1 MEDIIKRAWAEI
13 DLSAL
18 EHNYREI
25 RSKLPE
31 GCRFLGVVKADA
43 YSHGAV
49 TIARELERLGADY
62 LAVACLDEAITLRE
76 AGIHMPVLILGT
88 TPASYARTL
97 AKYDITQTVCSLEM
111 ARELSFMLGGDRL
124 KVHYKIDS
132 GMSRLGFSTDEAV
145 EGIAR
150 ALRLPNLI
158 GEGIFTHFA
167 VSDEYGD
174 PFTMEQFNLFTEAV
188 RRVEEVSGHHFAIRH
203 CANSGAVIN
212 YCETCLD
219 MVRPGL
225 ALYGHYP
232 AAEHG
237 GLELRPV
244 LQFKARISALHEHF
258 PGETISYGRK
268 YTVREQPV
276 KVAVVG
282 VGYADGVQRALSGKM
297 DVLINGRRAR
307 QIGRICMDM
316 CMVDVTDV
324 PCEVG
329 DVVTIFGT
337 DGSETVSVD
346 ELAEKAGTI
355 SYELLCAL
363 SRRVPRVYLR

>member
-1 MEDIIKRAWAEI
+1 MDDIEKRAWAEI

-25 RSKLPE
+25 RAHLPA
-31 GCRFLGVVKADA
+31 GCRFLGIVKADA

-49 TIARELERLGADY
+49 VISKELERLGADY
-62 LAVACLDEAITLRE
+62 LAVACLDEAVTLRS
-76 AGIHMPVLILGT
+76 AGITMPILILGT
-88 TPASYARTL
+88 TSAEYAREL
-97 AKYDITQTVCSLEM
+97 AQYDLTQTVCSLEM
-111 ARELSFMLGGDRL
+111 CRALSERLNGLSL

-132 GMSRLGFSTDEAV
+132 GMGRLGFSPDEAV
-145 EGIAR
+145 EDVSK
-150 ALRLPNLI
+150 ALQLPNLHA
-158 GEGIFTHFA
+158 EGIFTHFA

-174 PFTMEQFNLFTEAV
+174 PFTQKQFELFTDIVAQIESH
-188 RRVEEVSGHHFAIRH
+188 SGHHFQIRH

-212 YCETCLD
+212 YPHMCLD

-237 GLELRPV
+237 ELELRPV
-244 LQFKARISALHEHF
+244 LQFKARISAVHIHY

-268 YTVREQPV
+268 FEV
-276 KVAVVG
+276 KGHPIRVAVIS
-282 VGYADGVQRALSGKM
+282 VGYADGLQRALSGKM
-297 DVLINGRRAR
+297 QVLINGRRAQ

-316 CMVDVTDV
+316 CMVEVTDV

-329 DVVTIFGT
+329 DEVTIFGT
-337 DGSETVSVD
+337 NHGNTISVD
-346 ELAEKAGTI
+346 ELAALADTI